1 MNEDYYDSEMG
12 GACGTNGKDKCVLF
26 SGTPEGKRHF
36 EDLGVDGRI
45 I

>member
-1 MNEDYYDSEMG
+1 MG
-12 GACGTNGKDKCVLF
+12 GACSTCGVRGEVHKGFWWRNVKERD
-26 SGTPEGKRHF
+26 HM